1 MSYQL
6 PITDEALA
14 SPRVSVIIPTRN
26 EALNLPLVLELIPAD
41 YEVVVVDGHS
51 TDGSLDVAKSL
62 RPDAIVLTQTRRGK
76 GNAMACGFAAAT
88 GDILVMLDAD
98 GSADPREIPRYVRA
112 LVEGADFAKGTRFAA
127 GGGSD
132 DITRIRR
139 MGNWGL
145 NAVVN
150 VLYRTSYTDLCY
162 GYNAFWRHC
171 LPALDLAP
179 GETSDEMRWGDGF
192 EVETLI
198 NVRVAQAN
206 LRVVEV
212 PSYEANRV
220 HGVSNLNAVSDGL
233 RVLRTI
239 AAEKRRGRV
248 ATTAPASVPQ
258 VPVVASGAAVLV
270 TVTLEDSMSAAVDEA
285 FTAAAWTYP
294 LVPQPSSERAP
305 AEQNVIDLRE
315 AAVERE
321 FVTVLRGNR

>member
-1 MSYQL
+1 MSHQL
-6 PITDEALA
+6 HSNGGAIS

-26 EALNLPLVLELIPAD
+26 EALNLPLVLEHIPAA

-51 TDGSLDVAKSL
+51 TDGSLDVAKAL
-62 RPDAIVLTQTRRGK
+62 RPGAIVLTQTRRGK

-112 LVEGADFAKGTRFAA
+112 LMEGADFAKGTRFAA

-150 VLYRTSYTDLCY
+150 ILYRTSYTDLCY

-198 NVRVAQAN
+198 NVRVAQAK

-239 AAEKRRGRV
+239 AAEKRRGRAAV
-248 ATTAPASVPQ
+248 TVNASSPQATA
-258 VPVVASGAAVLV
+258 VASGAAVLV
-270 TVTLEDSMSAAVDEA
+270 AVSVEDAMSAAVDDA
-285 FTAAAWTYP
+285 FSAAAWTYS
-294 LVPQPSSERAP
+294 LVPPSGSPLARPEHV
-305 AEQNVIDLRE
+305 VIDLRSP
-315 AAVERE
+315 AAVGLVPTDR
-321 FVTVLRGNR
+321 

>member
-1 MSYQL
+1 MSHQL
-6 PITDEALA
+6 YSNGGAVS

-26 EALNLPLVLELIPAD
+26 EALNLPLVLEHIPAE

-51 TDGSLDVAKSL
+51 TDGSLDVAKAL
-62 RPDAIVLTQTRRGK
+62 RPGAIVLTQTRRGK

-112 LVEGADFAKGTRFAA
+112 LMEGADFAKGTRFAA

-150 VLYRTSYTDLCY
+150 ILYRTSYTDLCY

-198 NVRVAQAN
+198 NVRVAQAK

-239 AAEKRRGRV
+239 AAEKRLGHAA
-248 ATTAPASVPQ
+248 ATVHASSPQ
-258 VPVVASGAAVLV
+258 VTAVASGAAALV
-270 TVTLEDSMSAAVDEA
+270 AVSVEDAMSAAVDDA
-285 FTAAAWTYP
+285 FTAAAWTYS
-294 LVPQPSSERAP
+294 LVPQSGSPLAQPEHV
-305 AEQNVIDLRE
+305 VIDLRSP
-315 AAVERE
+315 AAVEL
-321 FVTVLRGNR
+321 VPTDL

>member
-1 MSYQL
+1 MSQQL
-6 PITDEALA
+6 TTDSTVEA
-14 SPRVSVIIPTRN
+14 PRVSVIIPTRN
-26 EALNLPLVLELIPAD
+26 EALNLPLVLAHIPAG

-51 TDGSLDVAKSL
+51 TDGSATVAKAL

-112 LVEGADFAKGTRFAA
+112 LVEGADFAKGTRFAS

-132 DITRIRR
+132 DITRVRR
-139 MGNWGL
+139 LGNRGL

-150 VLYRTSYTDLCY
+150 LLYRTAYTDLCY

-171 LPALDLAP
+171 LPALELAP
-179 GETSDEMRWGDGF
+179 GDVSDEMRWGDGF

-198 NVRVAQAN
+198 NVRVAQAR

-239 AAEKRRGRV
+239 VAEKRRGRP
-248 ATTAPASVPQ
+248 ATAIAMAVQENMTIRISTQATPAL
-258 VPVVASGAAVLV
+258 A
-270 TVTLEDSMSAAVDEA
+270 AAVDDV
-285 FTAAAWTYP
+285 FAAAGDM
-294 LVPQPSSERAP
+294 QEAP
-305 AEQNVIDLRE
+305 MIVDLRDD
-315 AAVERE
+315 AGFSGRPA
-321 FVTVLRGNR
+321 LSS